1 MVTNARARTTYV
13 VAGLL
18 LASSIPL
25 GQWFAMSTG
34 VPLSISRGEILWLY
48 WVAPFLVMAVLVTSV
63 VGVITLVFGRSLGAH
78 DGRDDARAWALA
90 MAVVALLFWAASW
103 IGTRVRMHRLERQAA
118 AVTTDAAAYLAGH
131 RATPPELRVRG
142 CTELSPRLSGIGATC
157 QRGFAQWDEL
167 IYDPTQ
173 REFKG
178 DVTALGA
185 WAYRWD

>member
-90 MAVVALLFWAASW
+90 RAPGLIDNAPEASPSGAVV
-103 IGTRVRMHRLERQAA
+103 
-118 AVTTDAAAYLAGH
+118 
-131 RATPPELRVRG
+131 
-142 CTELSPRLSGIGATC
+142 
-157 QRGFAQWDEL
+157 
-167 IYDPTQ
+167 
-173 REFKG
+173 
-178 DVTALGA
+178 
-185 WAYRWD
+185 